1 MQLHFIK
8 RSSFSEWFFFFFFN
22 RQFLLILDVDELQSL
37 RGLSSDNNK
46 LRLFHSDPLDYH
58 SIIDA
63 LRGCSGLF
71 YSFEPPSEH
80 PNYDVSFRFSCLSL
94 DCSGV
99 LSSRFKLCVETK
111 SLMLIFINLLGAGI
125 HGWLGGK
132 SCTQRARSLCSDR
145 HYGESSFH
153 IISHRSDLEGPTS
166 KRPSANACRWYGW
179 KEMEWCQF
187 LQEI

>member
-1 MQLHFIK
+1 MSRYQSCVLSCRLALTILICLLASRVRLCNCILK
-8 RSSFSEWFFFFFFN
+8 RDHHSLNDFFFFFVN

-99 LSSRFKLCVETK
+99 LSSRFKLRVETK

-125 HGWLGGK
+125 HG
-132 SCTQRARSLCSDR
+132 
-145 HYGESSFH
+145 
-153 IISHRSDLEGPTS
+153 
-166 KRPSANACRWYGW
+166 
-179 KEMEWCQF
+179 
-187 LQEI
+187 